1 MANKR
6 KLPEI
11 NESQMADISF
21 LLLIF
26 WLCSTTM
33 STDQGLSRRLP
44 PPLPPNMEK
53 PDVEVNE
60 RNIFIVLINSQNQ
73 LLVQG
78 EPMDVRQLREEAKA
92 FILNTENDIHKPELF
107 EVTAD
112 VLDKNGNVERTL
124 RTITTKNHV
133 ISLQNDRGT
142 TYDKYIEVQNELV
155 AAYNEVRDEYSR
167 REFGGLT
174 FNELTAE
181 QQEAVQTL
189 FPQKIS
195 EAEPK
200 NYGGKK

>member
-11 NESQMADISF
+11 NASQMADISF

-53 PDVEVNE
+53 TDVEVNE
-60 RNIFIVLINSQNQ
+60 RNIFVVLINSQNQ

-124 RTITTKNHV
+124 KTITTKNHV

-142 TYDKYIEVQNELV
+142 MYEKYIEVQNELV

-174 FNELTAE
+174 FNELTTE